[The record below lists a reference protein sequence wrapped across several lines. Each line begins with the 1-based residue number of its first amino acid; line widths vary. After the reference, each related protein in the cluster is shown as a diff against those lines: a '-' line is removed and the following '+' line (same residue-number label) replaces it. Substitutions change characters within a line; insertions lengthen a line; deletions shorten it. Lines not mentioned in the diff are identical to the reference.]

1 MKTRHEAL
9 SNDVQEGA
17 IARFGIGQPMPRI
30 EDRRFIAGK
39 GRYVDDSG
47 EAGLLHAAFLR
58 SPHAHAEI
66 RRIDTSV
73 ARSAAGVVAV
83 YTGADW
89 QGAGLAGLPLRP
101 SIKQADGSPIA
112 TAPRQGLAVG
122 RVRHVGECVAMVVAE
137 TVRQALDALET
148 IDVEYDVLDCVV
160 EARQAL
166 QPGAPAI
173 WSHDGAGNRAFL
185 WRAGDAE
192 KTEQALAGAAH
203 VVTVD
208 LVNNRLV
215 PNSMETRGVMVRRD
229 ADTGH
234 MTLSGSIQN
243 PFGFQGLLCEL
254 FGWPKERLRCKADD
268 VGGGFGCKNQLQP
281 EHAMMVFACDRLA
294 RNIKWINDRSES
306 FVSDAHAR
314 DLVSTVRLGLD
325 GSGRFVALAV
335 DTVANL
341 GAYLSTNGALIPTLP
356 TAAVL
361 GGAYTIPH
369 ISMNVRAAF
378 TNTVPVDA
386 YRGAGRPEAIYL
398 LERTIDVAAGVT
410 GISPVKL
417 RQKNLI
423 KRSQLPYRTALGREI
438 DVGDFTTV
446 LDRALELADV
456 SGFPQRARQAKKR
469 NVRRGLGVAYYLE
482 ATLGPPADMARI
494 AFAPDGS
501 AVLSVGTQSNG
512 QGHETTFSQIAAA
525 QFGIAPDQIAFRQAD
540 TDATTQGGGHGG
552 SRSLQLGG
560 TAVLLAARMVIE
572 KGKRIAAHLLE
583 ADENDVDY
591 RPGEYRVAGTDRSV
605 PFADIV
611 EASFDAGRLPAGE
624 RPGLDETA
632 RYEREDFNY
641 PNGCHICEIELDLA
655 TCVARVA
662 NYTVVDDFGRII
674 NPLIVRGQV
683 VGGIVQGIGQAL
695 LEETSYDPSGQLSS
709 ASFMDY
715 CLPRADNLPPI
726 HVALYEDAPT
736 ETNPL
741 GAKGCGEAGATGSPP
756 AVVNAVMD
764 ALREFNVSHLDMPLT
779 PAKIW
784 NALQSHEGWQKA
796 G

>member
-1 MKTRHEAL
+1 MTL
-9 SNDVQEGA
+9 
-17 IARFGIGQPMPRI
+17 
-30 EDRRFIAGK
+30 
-39 GRYVDDSG
+39 
-47 EAGLLHAAFLR
+47 
-58 SPHAHAEI
+58 
-66 RRIDTSV
+66 
-73 ARSAAGVVAV
+73 
-83 YTGADW
+83 
-89 QGAGLAGLPLRP
+89 
-101 SIKQADGSPIA
+101 
-112 TAPRQGLAVG
+112 
-122 RVRHVGECVAMVVAE
+122 
-137 TVRQALDALET
+137 
-148 IDVEYDVLDCVV
+148 
-160 EARQAL
+160 
-166 QPGAPAI
+166 
-173 WSHDGAGNRAFL
+173 
-185 WRAGDAE
+185 
-192 KTEQALAGAAH
+192 
-203 VVTVD
+203 D

-229 ADTGH
+229 FRTGQL
-234 MTLSGSIQN
+234 TLSGSIQN

-254 FGWPKERLRCKADD
+254 FGWPKEKLRCKADD

-281 EHAMMVFACDRLA
+281 EHAMMVFACDRLH

-325 GSGRFVALAV
+325 STGRFVALAV

-361 GGAYTIPH
+361 GGAYTIPN
-369 ISMNVRAAF
+369 ISMEVRAAF

-398 LERTIDVAAGVT
+398 LERTIDVAARVT

-417 RQKNLI
+417 RQRNLI

-438 DVGDFTTV
+438 DVGDFNTV
-446 LDRALELADV
+446 LDRAIELADV
-456 SGFPQRARQAKKR
+456 SGFPHRARQAKKR
-469 NVRRGLGVAYYLE
+469 NARRGIGVAYYLE
-482 ATLGPPADMARI
+482 ATLGPPADAARI
-494 AFAPDGS
+494 AFAPDGR

-512 QGHETTFSQIAAA
+512 QGHETTFVQIAAA

-540 TDATTQGGGHGG
+540 TDATAEGGGHGG
-552 SRSLQLGG
+552 SRSLHLGG
-560 TAVLLAARMVIE
+560 TAVLLAARMIIE
-572 KGKRIAAHLLE
+572 KGKRIASHLLE

-591 RPGEYRVAGTDRSV
+591 KPGEYRVAGTDRNI
-605 PFADIV
+605 PFLDV
-611 EASFDAGRLPAGE
+611 VKASFDAARLPPAE
-624 RPGLDETA
+624 SPGLDETA
-632 RYEREDFNY
+632 RYEREAFNY
-641 PNGCHICEIELDLA
+641 PNGCHICEIEIDMA

-683 VGGIVQGIGQAL
+683 IGGVVQGIGQAL
-695 LEETSYDPSGQLSS
+695 LEETSYDASGQLRS

-726 HVALYEDAPT
+726 NVTLYEDAPT
-736 ETNPL
+736 QTNPL

-756 AVVNAVMD
+756 AVVNAAMD
-764 ALREFNVSHLDMPLT
+764 ALRDFNVSHLDMPLT
-779 PAKIW
+779 PVKIW
-784 NALQSHEGWQKA
+784 RALQGHGGQQKA